1 MEATETNI
9 LKAIEKIHLQSKDS
23 KLILEKYDEVK
34 NEITFVSNYFQINE
48 MQSILLSSFICI
60 SCFEEIETVEMCEH
74 FGMEKLA

>member
-34 NEITFVSNYFQINE
+34 NQ
-48 MQSILLSSFICI
+48 
-60 SCFEEIETVEMCEH
+60 
-74 FGMEKLA
+74 

>member
-34 NEITFVSNYFQINE
+34 NEITFVSIYFQIN
-48 MQSILLSSFICI
+48 SVLN
-60 SCFEEIETVEMCEH
+60 V
-74 FGMEKLA
+74 